1 VSVKSYGLDAKSYG
15 LDAHAETV
23 PSEDADGVENT
34 QMTGQEASARRH
46 LFGGICILRSHGF
59 LGVRGG
65 LMADSPRFLAF
76 GVSETWEPRTVYKKP
91 LKMKK
96 ETVAAE
102 DSDGIENTHR
112 WRDNPHSVAL
122 KNADCL
128 PK

>member
-1 VSVKSYGLDAKSYG
+1 MSVKSYGLDAKSYG

-34 QMTGQEASARRH
+34 QMTGQEASTRRH

-76 GVSETWEPRTVYKKP
+76 
-91 LKMKK
+91 
-96 ETVAAE
+96 
-102 DSDGIENTHR
+102 
-112 WRDNPHSVAL
+112 
-122 KNADCL
+122 
-128 PK
+128 